1 MEGYSM
7 KLTLGIFTALT
18 ALFNQIG
25 FNRPSVTPVFEA
37 PYIREI
43 TSIQALEELLKTE
56 KNLVI
61 KFSTQQCPYC
71 VYLDPF
77 FKKAVEN
84 YRGPVAFAAVMIS
97 SDQNERNW
105 YKATFKFATVPTVVY
120 YKDGEKKL
128 VHGSGDKTITDR
140 DIFNN
145 IMLIY
150 NTQSPR
156 LH

>member
-7 KLTLGIFTALT
+7 KLKLGIFTVLA
-18 ALFNQIG
+18 ALFT
-25 FNRPSVTPVFEA
+25 SATLVFGTTCV
-37 PYIREI
+37 REI
-43 TSIQALEELLKTE
+43 TSTQELEMLLKTE

-77 FKKAVEN
+77 FKQAAIHYN
-84 YRGPVAFAAVMIS
+84 GPVVFAAVMIP
-97 SDQNERNW
+97 SDQNVRNW

-120 YKDGEKKL
+120 YKDGEKIL

-140 DIFNN
+140 DILSN
-145 IMLIY
+145 ITKIY
-150 NTQSPR
+150 NTESPR
-156 LH
+156 LL